1 MNRAFNHIITQ
12 CRISHSKESV
22 CDEEY
27 MRGKMLRSSLRSLC
41 ETSVKIG
48 RTLIHYRFSELP
60 RYEVNN
66 NEDDDYLQYR
76 IQYLRNQLEEQDFK
90 QILQRKD
97 KINKKKQD
105 ISNVFTMFINTST
118 DVIYRFVEFIEP
130 PYSLKMIEEENIKEA
145 EQILNEVNA
154 IVKYVNE
161 CLQDIGKSYNVKSLE
176 VSDFPFRLSIN
187 SIPENEVIE

>member
-1 MNRAFNHIITQ
+1 
-12 CRISHSKESV
+12 
-22 CDEEY
+22 
-27 MRGKMLRSSLRSLC
+27 MLRSSLRTLC

-66 NEDDDYLQYR
+66 NEEDDYLQYR
-76 IQYLRNQLEEQDFK
+76 IQYLRNQLDEKDFK
-90 QILQRKD
+90 QILQRRD

-118 DVIYRFVEFIEP
+118 DVIYRFIDFIEP
-130 PYSLKMIEEENIKEA
+130 PYSLKMIEEENIREGEK
-145 EQILNEVNA
+145 ILNEVNA

-161 CLQDIGKSYNVKSLE
+161 CLQDIAKSYNVKSLD
-176 VSDFPFRLSIN
+176 VGHFPFQLSIN
-187 SIPENEVIE
+187 SIP